1 MNPADPV
8 AGRTATG
15 ALLTL
20 ALPIIGVN
28 IGMMLMGTVDTIMV
42 GRVSPEALAAVAL
55 GNVVF
60 FALSIFGVGVL
71 LAVDP
76 IISQAV
82 GARNHLGVALGA
94 QRGLI
99 VAAVLSVPISAALF
113 GAGPALRLFQQPE
126 GVVPLAAIYCAILVP
141 GVLPFFA
148 FNVGRQT
155 LQAMHRVAPVLWA
168 IGVANLLNIA
178 LNRLLIFGGLG
189 IPAMGVAGSAWATTI
204 SRIVTLPLLL
214 YFARRELI
222 PLLRPWLPAAARL
235 APLRAMLRIG
245 LPIGV
250 QLELE
255 MSAFAAVALLMGR
268 FGTIQVA
275 GHQIALNLASLTFMV
290 PMGIGMGAAVLA
302 GNAVGR
308 ADAPGLRAAS
318 RAALGTG
325 VAFMSCTA
333 LLFLVLPGLLAGIY
347 TNDVAVLGF
356 AATLLPIAGVFQ
368 VFDGVQV
375 VAAGILRGL
384 GDTRAPMLINLAG
397 FTGVGL
403 SMSLYLGFH
412 TSLGAIGLWWGLVI
426 GLATVAGILLIR
438 LRHALRRP
446 VTSWHVHPTG

>member
-1 MNPADPV
+1 MNTAVPV

-15 ALLTL
+15 ALLAL

-28 IGMMLMGTVDTIMV
+28 VGMMLMGTVDTIMV

-82 GARNHLGVALGA
+82 GANNQVGVALGA
-94 QRGLI
+94 QRGL
-99 VAAVLSVPISAALF
+99 VLAAVLSVPIGAALF
-113 GAGPALRLFQQPE
+113 GAGPALRLFGQPA
-126 GVVPLAAIYCAILVP
+126 GVIPLVVTYCVILVP
-141 GVLPFFA
+141 GILPFFM

-168 IGVANLLNIA
+168 IGVANLLNVA
-178 LNRLLIFGGLG
+178 LNRILIFGGLG

-204 SRIVTLPLLL
+204 SRVLTLPLLL

-222 PLLRPWLPAAARL
+222 PLFRPWLPDATRL
-235 APLRAMLRIG
+235 KPLGQMLRIG

-308 ADAPGLRAAS
+308 GDAPGLRAAS
-318 RAALGTG
+318 RAALVTG
-325 VAFMSCTA
+325 VVFMSCTA
-333 LLFLVLPGLLAGIY
+333 LLFLAMPRFLAGIY
-347 TNDVAVLGF
+347 TNDASVLAF

-384 GDTRAPMLINLAG
+384 ADTRAPMLINLAG
-397 FTGVGL
+397 FTIVGL
-403 SMSLYLGFH
+403 GMSLYLGFR

-426 GLATVAGILLIR
+426 GLATVAAILLVR
-438 LRHALRRP
+438 LRHALARP
-446 VTSWHVHPTG
+446 VTSWNLHTTA

>member
-1 MNPADPV
+1 MNPSEPV

-28 IGMMLMGTVDTIMV
+28 VGMMLMGTVDTIMV

-99 VAAVLSVPISAALF
+99 IAAVLSVPIGAALF
-113 GAGPALRLFQQPE
+113 GAGPALRLFQQPA
-126 GVVPLAAIYCAILVP
+126 GVVPLAATYCAILVP

-204 SRIVTLPLLL
+204 SRIVTLPLLM

-222 PLLRPWLPAAARL
+222 PLFRPWLPAAARL
-235 APLRAMLRIG
+235 APLRSMLRIG

-250 QLELE
+250 QLEIE

-333 LLFLVLPGLLAGIY
+333 LIFLAVPALLAGIY

-397 FTGVGL
+397 FTCVGL
-403 SMSLYLGFH
+403 SMSLYLGFR

-438 LRHALRRP
+438 LRHALQRP
-446 VTSWHVHPTG
+446 VTSWDVHPTG

>member
-1 MNPADPV
+1 
-8 AGRTATG
+8 
-15 ALLTL
+15 
-20 ALPIIGVN
+20 
-28 IGMMLMGTVDTIMV
+28 
-42 GRVSPEALAAVAL
+42 
-55 GNVVF
+55 
-60 FALSIFGVGVL
+60 
-71 LAVDP
+71 
-76 IISQAV
+76 
-82 GARNHLGVALGA
+82 
-94 QRGLI
+94 
-99 VAAVLSVPISAALF
+99 
-113 GAGPALRLFQQPE
+113 
-126 GVVPLAAIYCAILVP
+126 
-141 GVLPFFA
+141 
-148 FNVGRQT
+148 
-155 LQAMHRVAPVLWA
+155 

-204 SRIVTLPLLL
+204 SRIITLPLLL

-222 PLLRPWLPAAARL
+222 PLFRPWLPAAARL
-235 APLRAMLRIG
+235 APLRSMLRIG

-333 LLFLVLPGLLAGIY
+333 LIFLAVPALLAGIY

-397 FTGVGL
+397 FTCVGL
-403 SMSLYLGFH
+403 SMSLYLGFR

-438 LRHALRRP
+438 VRHALRRP
-446 VTSWHVHPTG
+446 VTSWDVHETG